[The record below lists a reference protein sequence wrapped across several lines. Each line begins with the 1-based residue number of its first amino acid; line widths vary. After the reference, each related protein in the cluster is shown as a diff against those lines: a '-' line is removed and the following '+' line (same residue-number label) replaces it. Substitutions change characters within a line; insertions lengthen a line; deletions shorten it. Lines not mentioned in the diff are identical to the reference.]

1 MRLTNASADLYV
13 PDALPMPEA
22 LSRTTHLCVGA
33 HQDDQ
38 ELMAFIRYFP
48 DGIQCFHKRT
58 MLG

>member
-38 ELMAFIRYFP
+38 ELMAFMALQRALAAVT
-48 DGIQCFHKRT
+48 GGSRV
-58 MLG
+58 